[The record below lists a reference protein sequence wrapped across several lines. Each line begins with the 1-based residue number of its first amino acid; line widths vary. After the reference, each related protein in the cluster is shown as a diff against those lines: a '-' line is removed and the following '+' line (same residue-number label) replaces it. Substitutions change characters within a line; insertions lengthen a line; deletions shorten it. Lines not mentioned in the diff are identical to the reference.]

1 MSPKSVFWRVVS
13 LLWWR
18 RRLGNLGKGSVL
30 FAPLLVSYPK
40 SIFIGEKVCIRDGAR
55 LEIVRNPVA
64 NWDARLVIGSRVN
77 IEQGAHIV
85 CQSRVVIEDDVS
97 ITPYCV
103 IVDTYHP
110 HDPPDIGEKIGARLP
125 DRATSVRIGQG
136 TFIGAHS
143 VILPDVEIGRG
154 CVIGAGSV
162 VSHSLP
168 DYCVAAGS
176 PARVL
181 KIYDPATRQWSKVN
195 RFSADNLA

>member
-13 LLWWR
+13 LVWWR
-18 RRLGNLGKGSVL
+18 RRFGSLGKGSILFSPVL
-30 FAPLLVSYPK
+30 LTYPK
-40 SIFIGEKVCIRDGAR
+40 SIFIGDKVCIRDGAR
-55 LEIVRNPVA
+55 LEIIRNPVA
-64 NWDARLVIGSRVN
+64 TWEARLVIGNRVN

-110 HDPPDIGEKIGARLP
+110 HDPPDTSEKIGDRLP
-125 DRATSVRIGQG
+125 DRATSVRIGKG
-136 TFIGAHS
+136 TFVGTHS
-143 VILPDVEIGRG
+143 VILPNVNIGRG

-162 VSHSLP
+162 VSRNLP

-181 KIYDPATRQWSKVN
+181 KIYDPDTRRWSQVN
-195 RFSADNLA
+195 DLPAGNPA